1 MQRETSK
8 RQKVIYN
15 FFITIS
21 DNVFSCDDP
30 DACSTKPVNQGFKG
44 LGNQK

>member
-21 DNVFSCDDP
+21 IIYRLNRNANDTNLTSGRFISMLYCY
-30 DACSTKPVNQGFKG
+30 
-44 LGNQK
+44 